1 MKALAVPIVD
11 TATEAKRIG
20 FALLVST
27 SLVLALFFSGFR
39 TPASVLAALGFAVV
53 LERLH
58 RLFHHFRRQRNFAAV
73 LGVVAFGMLVL
84 AAVGVVMLAAAPT
97 HPRGG
102 S

>member
-1 MKALAVPIVD
+1 VKAVAIPHVD
-11 TATEAKRIG
+11 IITDAKRIS
-20 FALLVST
+20 FALVIST

-58 RLFHHFRRQRNFAAV
+58 RLFHHFRRQRNLMSM
-73 LGVVAFGMLVL
+73 LGVVAFGMLLLV
-84 AAVGVVMLAAAPT
+84 AVGVVLLAATSAHT
-97 HPRGG
+97 RGV